1 MRILVTGYNGF
12 IGRHVTKRL
21 IEDGHTVFGIDNFSN
36 SSIDNWSSEFAGIF
50 DNFRFYTFN
59 ICWDDENYQ
68 WLKNQIGQIDC
79 ILHLAAKARVQA
91 SFKFPLEWHDTNVT
105 GTLRL
110 LEFAKVNKIKK
121 FIFSSSSSVYG
132 LSTKYSLFEQSK
144 LYPLS
149 PYALQ
154 KMQAETLCDFYC
166 HAFGMQTISLRYFN
180 VYGEDQPISGNYPQL
195 VPILLQ
201 KYKEKEPFVIY
212 GDGEQRRDFTY
223 VKDVVEANILA
234 MQSID
239 TGVFNIGSGINYSV
253 NEICDMIDPNHPRQ
267 YEPERP
273 EPKITLA
280 NNYKAYH
287 RLNWKP
293 SVDLPTWIKSQ
304 I

>member
-21 IEDGHTVFGIDNFSN
+21 IEDGHIVFGIDDFSN
-36 SSIDNWSSEFAGIF
+36 SSNDNWLSEFVSVF

-59 ICWDDENYQ
+59 ICWDDENYR
-68 WLKNQIGQIDC
+68 WLKGRIGQIDC

-91 SFKFPLEWHDTNVT
+91 SFKFPLDWHDTNVT

-132 LSTKYSLFEQSK
+132 LSTKYSLSEHSK

-154 KMQAETLCDFYC
+154 KMQAEQLCDFY
-166 HAFGMQTISLRYFN
+166 HNAFGIQTISLRYFN

-195 VPILLQ
+195 VPILLE
-201 KYKEKEPFVIY
+201 KYRKTEPFIIY
-212 GDGEQRRDFTY
+212 GDGEQRRDYTY
-223 VKDVVEANILA
+223 VKDVVEANVLA
-234 MQSID
+234 MQSKE
-239 TGVFNIGSGINYSV
+239 TGVFNIGSGTNYSV
-253 NEICDMIDPNHPRQ
+253 NEICDIIDPTHPKQ
-267 YEPERP
+267 YESARP
-273 EPKITLA
+273 EPRTTLA
-280 NNYKAYH
+280 NNYKAYAK
-287 RLNWKP
+287 LKWKP
-293 SVDLPTWIKSQ
+293 TTDLSTWIKSQ

>member
-21 IEDGHTVFGIDNFSN
+21 IEDGHTVFGIDDLSN
-36 SSIDNWSSEFAGIF
+36 SSDDFDLIDN
-50 DNFRFYTFN
+50 DNRFFHFN
-59 ICWDDENYQ
+59 ICWDDDRYRR
-68 WLKNQIGQIDC
+68 LADDIGQIDC

-132 LSTKYSLFEQSK
+132 LSTKYSLFEDSK
-144 LYPLS
+144 LHPLS

-154 KMQAETLCDFYC
+154 KVQAEQLCEFY
-166 HAFGMQTISLRYFN
+166 HNTFGIQAISLRYFN
-180 VYGEDQPISGNYPQL
+180 VYGENQPISGNYPQL

-201 KYKEKEPFVIY
+201 KCKENEPFVIY

-234 MQSID
+234 MQSKE
-239 TGVFNIGSGINYSV
+239 TGLFNIGSGTNYSV

-273 EPKITLA
+273 EPRITLA
-280 NNYKAYH
+280 NNYKAYAK
-287 RLNWKP
+287 LKWKP
-293 SVDLPTWIKSQ
+293 TVNLASWIKSQ